1 LLINYRIQT
10 HEYNTLAVTQEVLCQ
25 LNEMAIKRNYNR
37 SLKRGFF
44 PQNRDWL
51 DNVDIPADEMT
62 DRVVINGI
70 PIQCEMAVPHY
81 HAQGKLVMPHVRAV
95 FKVPTVTVEEY
106 TQVFV
111 IEEKKDVSMDG
122 FDTIEWVTVTVDIPG
137 TTWENLPTVR
147 PYAWIDVPETHMYE
161 TALYEKAE
169 KKFAEDANVT
179 IEQVEEYLGKAEKDF
194 FNNLGNEEE

>member
-1 LLINYRIQT
+1 MLINYRIQT

-122 FDTIEWVTVTVDIPG
+122 FDTIEWVTVTVD
-137 TTWENLPTVR
+137 
-147 PYAWIDVPETHMYE
+147 VPETHMYE